1 MADIVQTEAPQEISL
16 SDAGATLN
24 GLLSEEARAPA
35 RPRDATGKFVPAK
48 SEEAEA
54 EVPAVAEGE
63 EPEVAE
69 EKPEGEE
76 PETPEE
82 TQARLLKVKVDGIE
96 QELPEDE
103 VIKGYSRTADYTRK
117 TQALA
122 EEKRKFESEEATPLR
137 EERRYYAERVAQL
150 EEAIQA
156 LAPTAEPDWN
166 TLRPEDVPQAMAQW
180 RSQVQRMEKIRAE
193 REHVE
198 GLHQQDENRKFQA
211 MLAQEHEKLKAAL
224 PDMADAEKGTALKAD
239 LVSYAKSLGFSDDD
253 LAQVTDHRVLV
264 LLNKARMHDQAVRR
278 KPTVEAAI
286 DRALGTIK
294 PSAATSKPK
303 VSDVDRAKAQLAA
316 SGSLSDAANILNKIW

>member
-1 MADIVQTEAPQEISL
+1 MADIVLTESPQEISL

-24 GLLSEEARAPA
+24 GLLSEEAKAPA
-35 RPRDATGKFVPAK
+35 RPRDATGKFLPTKA
-48 SEEAEA
+48 EEA

-63 EPEVAE
+63 EPVT
-69 EKPEGEE
+69 PEGEE
-76 PETPEE
+76 PAEPEE
-82 TQARLLKVKVDGIE
+82 PEVEEAPAPKLLKVKVDGIE

-103 VIKGYSRTADYTRK
+103 VVKGYSRTADYTRK

-122 EEKRKFESEEATPLR
+122 EEKRKFEAEEASPLR

-166 TLRPEDVPQAMAQW
+166 ALRPEDVPQAMAQW
-180 RSQVQRMEKIRAE
+180 RGQVQRMEKIRAE

-198 GLHQQDENRKFQA
+198 SLHQQDEQRKFQA
-211 MLAQEHEKLKAAL
+211 MLAQEHEKLKVAL
-224 PDMADAEKGTALKAD
+224 PEMADAEKGAALRAD

-264 LLNKARMHDQAVRR
+264 LLNKARLQDQAARR

-303 VSDVDRAKAQLAA
+303 TSDVDRAKAQLAA

>member
-1 MADIVQTEAPQEISL
+1 MSTDNPVAE
-16 SDAGATLN
+16 SDASIESR
-24 GLLSEEARAPA
+24 LSAVFA
-35 RPRDATGKFVPAK
+35 
-48 SEEAEA
+48 SEP
-54 EVPAVAEGE
+54 VV
-63 EPEVAE
+63 PEVA
-69 EKPEGEE
+69 PEV
-76 PETPEE
+76 
-82 TQARLLKVKVDGIE
+82 QE
-96 QELPEDE
+96 QESAEVEDNEAQEPVSEDSGEYIDFEADDGSTIKLPAAAKEA
-103 VIKGYSRTADYTRK
+103 VLRQADYTRK